1 MYLSTL
7 VKPIINKELK
17 EKCIGKKISFDV
29 CDETYIVDE
38 MTIKCKDVEFCD
50 DDGNCCI
57 IFTDDNDQKYTIEG
71 QGLDI
76 WFDIEDDIVSNVT
89 RVW

>member
-1 MYLSTL
+1 MQ
-7 VKPIINKELK
+7 PIL
-17 EKCIGKKISFDV
+17 
-29 CDETYIVDE
+29 T
-38 MTIKCKDVEFCD
+38 
-50 DDGNCCI
+50 GNI